1 LLAVIGAG
9 IIRYDQVTNH
19 FWTGLILVQLSNIS
33 FAIGMV
39 GYKRLMETRPM
50 PQHNAFA
57 WFYIGAFLVAAVA
70 WSLGWLENF
79 ADPDTARQ
87 IYSTAFPL
95 VDITVIPDDEIME
108 HRSMA
113 ALTLV
118 QKHIWQRDM
127 AELVDKLTSLLLL
140 EQMSRQ
146 QITVLIKY
154 MAQAGEEQDVRPLLY
169 ELAQRVPQHGGV
181 LMTLAEKW
189 LEEGMQK
196 GIKEGIKEGKR
207 AALLNVAKAMLER
220 GIDTTAVMEMTGLT
234 SDDLQQLR
242 H

>member
-1 LLAVIGAG
+1 
-9 IIRYDQVTNH
+9 
-19 FWTGLILVQLSNIS
+19 
-33 FAIGMV
+33 
-39 GYKRLMETRPM
+39 
-50 PQHNAFA
+50 
-57 WFYIGAFLVAAVA
+57 
-70 WSLGWLENF
+70 
-79 ADPDTARQ
+79 
-87 IYSTAFPL
+87 
-95 VDITVIPDDEIME
+95 
-108 HRSMA
+108 
-113 ALTLV
+113 
-118 QKHIWQRDM
+118 
-127 AELVDKLTSLLLL
+127 
-140 EQMSRQ
+140 
-146 QITVLIKY
+146 

-181 LMTLAEKW
+181 LMTLPEKW